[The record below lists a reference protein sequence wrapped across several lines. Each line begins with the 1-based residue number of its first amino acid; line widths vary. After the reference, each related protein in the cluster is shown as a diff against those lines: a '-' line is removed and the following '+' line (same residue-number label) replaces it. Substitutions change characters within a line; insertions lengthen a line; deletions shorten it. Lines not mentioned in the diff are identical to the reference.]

1 MAFCPN
7 CGSQLNGATPFCP
20 NCGASLTASAPQ
32 QAQQPQY
39 QQPQYGQQPQYQQS
53 QPQQPVY
60 QQQPIYQQP
69 QYVQTVYA
77 VKPTIPG
84 RGFGIASMIL
94 GIIGIVEA
102 FSLFLR
108 IIVFNSDMFR
118 YMTSSVVMIDL
129 VFEGILGFLAVV
141 FAVCAFARRYKRGQP
156 VSGMILGL
164 LTLLLIVFSIIV
176 ANA

>member
-20 NCGASLTASAPQ
+20 NCSASLTASDPR

-39 QQPQYGQQPQYQQS
+39 QQPQYGQQPQ
-53 QPQQPVY
+53 Y

-118 YMTSSVVMIDL
+118 YMTSSAVMIDL

-141 FAVCAFARRYKRGQP
+141 FAVCAFAGRYKRGQS
-156 VSGMILGL
+156 VSGMILGI